1 MQTRIERS
9 SVGLRSERGPILLSV
24 MLATGLVAIDS
35 TILATAVPSVVEDLG
50 GFSQFPWLF
59 SIYLLAQ
66 AVTVPLYGKFADLV
80 GRKPMMMLGI
90 SIFLV
95 ASILCGFAWSMVS
108 LIVFRALQGLGAG
121 AVLPIGQT
129 IIGDVYSVAE
139 RAKVTGYVAGVWAAS
154 SVIGPTLGGVF
165 SDYISWRWIFFVNI
179 PIAIAAMLVLHRS
192 FHESVERKR
201 HRIDYAGAALLAVGG
216 SLLILGLL
224 EGGVAWAW
232 DSPAS
237 LTVLSVATVLL
248 VVFGYVESRAAEP
261 ILPLW
266 VFRSRVLV
274 GANATALCVGVILIG
289 LTSYVPLYA
298 QAVLGH
304 GAVVA
309 GFAVAALTLGW
320 PIAASLSGR
329 VYLRVGFRDCALFGT
344 VFAILGSAVLL
355 SVGPDSSVWRIA
367 FACWVIGIGM
377 GFIASPA
384 LIAAQQAAD
393 WQTRGVVTGT
403 NMFARS
409 VGSAVGVAVFG
420 AIANAAVTTRVG
432 DNHEDL
438 EHLPVGVLAPAIHDV
453 YLASAVFAIVVVLTV
468 LVMPRRQELAA
479 ASGTG
484 PGRRAR
490 SAAGCRRGGRGR
502 PAPRRR
508 RART

>member
-1 MQTRIERS
+1 MTDTGIERTA
-9 SVGLRSERGPILLSV
+9 VGLRSERGPILLSV

-66 AVTVPLYGKFADLV
+66 AVTVPLYGKFADQV

-121 AVLPIGQT
+121 AVLPMGQT

-139 RAKVTGYVAGVWAAS
+139 RARVTGYVAGVWAAS

-165 SDYISWRWIFFVNI
+165 SDYVSWRWIFFVNI
-179 PIAIAAMLVLHRS
+179 PVAIAAMLVLHRS

-201 HRIDYAGAALLAVGG
+201 HQIDYTGAALLAVGA

-237 LTVLSVATVLL
+237 IAVLSVSVVLL
-248 VVFGYVESRAAEP
+248 LVFGYVESRAAEP

-266 VFRSRVLV
+266 VFRRRMLN
-274 GANATALCVGVILIG
+274 GANATSLCVGVILIG

-298 QAVLGH
+298 QGVLGH

-329 VYLRVGFRDCALFGT
+329 VYLRVGFRDCALFGSL
-344 VFAILGSAVLL
+344 FAISGSAILL
-355 SVGPDSSVWRIA
+355 TVTPDSSVWRLA
-367 FACWVIGIGM
+367 FACWVIGLGM
-377 GFIASPA
+377 GFIASPV
-384 LIAAQQAAD
+384 LIAAQSTAD
-393 WQTRGVVTGT
+393 WQTRGLVTGT
-403 NMFARS
+403 NLFARS

-420 AIANAAVTTRVG
+420 AIANAAVSRHVEG
-432 DNHEDL
+432 GHDL
-438 EHLPVGVLAPAIHDV
+438 EHLPTSVLASAIHDV
-453 YLASAVFAIVVVLTV
+453 YLASAVAAVVIVLTV
-468 LVMPRRQELAA
+468 LVIPRRLPTTQ
-479 ASGTG
+479 T
-484 PGRRAR
+484 
-490 SAAGCRRGGRGR
+490 
-502 PAPRRR
+502 
-508 RART
+508 T

>member
-1 MQTRIERS
+1 VVVTAPQIERS
-9 SVGLRSERGPILLSV
+9 AVGLRSERGPILLSV

-35 TILATAVPSVVEDLG
+35 TILATAVPSIVEDLG

-59 SIYLLAQ
+59 SVYLLAQ

-90 SIFLV
+90 AIFLV
-95 ASILCGFAWSMVS
+95 SSVLCGFAWSMAS

-139 RAKVTGYVAGVWAAS
+139 RARVTGYVAGVWAAS

-165 SDYISWRWIFFVNI
+165 SDYVSWRWIFFVNI

-192 FHESVERKR
+192 FSETVERR
-201 HRIDYAGAALLAVGG
+201 PHRIDYAGASLLAVGA

-232 DSPAS
+232 GSGAS
-237 LTVLSVATVLL
+237 IAVLASAVVLL
-248 VVFGYVESRAAEP
+248 VAFGLVEARAEEP

-266 VFRSRVLV
+266 VFRRRVLV
-274 GANATALCVGVILIG
+274 GANATALWVGVLLIG

-298 QAVLGH
+298 QGVLGH
-304 GAVVA
+304 SALVA

-320 PIAASLSGR
+320 PIAAALSGR
-329 VYLRVGFRDCALFGT
+329 FYLRIGFRDTALFGT
-344 VFAILGSAVLL
+344 LFAIAGSLVLL
-355 SVGPDSSVWRIA
+355 TVGPDSSVWRLAI
-367 FACWVIGIGM
+367 ACWIIGLGM
-377 GFIASPA
+377 GFIASPI
-384 LIAAQQAAD
+384 LIAAQSSAD

-420 AIANAAVTTRVG
+420 AIANAAVAGRISG
-432 DNHEDL
+432 GHPDL
-438 EHLPVGVLAPAIHDV
+438 EHLPPSVLSPAIHDV
-453 YLASAVFAIVVVLTV
+453 FLASSVGAILVVVTV
-468 LVMPRRQELAA
+468 LIMPRRLRGV
-479 ASGTG
+479 AS
-484 PGRRAR
+484 PDAV
-490 SAAGCRRGGRGR
+490 
-502 PAPRRR
+502 PAQ
-508 RART
+508 A

>member
-1 MQTRIERS
+1 MTQHESRPHVERS

-24 MLATGLVAIDS
+24 MLATGLVAIDA
-35 TILATAVPSVVEDLG
+35 TILATAVPSVVADLG

-59 SIYLLAQ
+59 SVYLLAQ
-66 AVTVPLYGKFADLV
+66 AVTVPLYGKFADVV
-80 GRKPMMMLGI
+80 GRKPMMMLGV

-95 ASILCGFAWSMVS
+95 ASILCGLAWSMVS

-165 SDYISWRWIFFVNI
+165 SDYLSWRWIFFVNA
-179 PIAIAAMLVLHRS
+179 PVAIAAMMVLKRS
-192 FHESVERKR
+192 FHESVEHRQ

-237 LTVLSVATVLL
+237 IAVLSVSALLL
-248 VVFGYVESRAAEP
+248 VVFAYVESRAAEP

-266 VFRSRVLV
+266 VFRRRVLV
-274 GANATALCVGVILIG
+274 GANATSLAVGVILIG

-298 QAVLGH
+298 QGVLGH

-329 VYLRVGFRDCALFGT
+329 VYLRVGFRDCALLGT
-344 VFAILGSAVLL
+344 MFAIAGSAVLL

-367 FACWVIGIGM
+367 FACWVIGLGM
-377 GFIASPA
+377 GFIATPV
-384 LIAAQQAAD
+384 LIAAQSAAD

-420 AIANAAVTTRVG
+420 AIANAAVVRRVG
-432 DNHEDL
+432 EAHGSSEDL
-438 EHLPVGVLAPAIHDV
+438 EHLPAGVLAPAIHDV
-453 YLASAVFAIVVVLTV
+453 YVASAVAAVVVVLFV
-468 LVMPRRQELAA
+468 LVIPRRVAT
-479 ASGTG
+479 SH
-484 PGRRAR
+484 PV
-490 SAAGCRRGGRGR
+490 
-502 PAPRRR
+502 
-508 RART
+508 

>member
-1 MQTRIERS
+1 VTQNVSPPVPRS

-35 TILATAVPSVVEDLG
+35 TILATAVPSVVADLG

-80 GRKPMMMLGI
+80 GRKPMMMLGVA
-90 SIFLV
+90 IFLV
-95 ASILCGFAWSMVS
+95 ASILCGLAWSMVS

-121 AVLPIGQT
+121 AVLPMGQT

-139 RAKVTGYVAGVWAAS
+139 RARVTGYVAGVWAAS

-179 PIAIAAMLVLHRS
+179 PIAIAALVVLQRS
-192 FHESVERKR
+192 FHETVERRR

-237 LTVLSVATVLL
+237 IAVLASAALLL
-248 VVFGYVESRAAEP
+248 VLFTYVESRAAEP

-266 VFRSRVLV
+266 VFRRRVLV
-274 GANATALCVGVILIG
+274 GANATALAVGVILIG

-298 QAVLGH
+298 QGVLGH

-309 GFAVAALTLGW
+309 GFAVAALTVGW

-329 VYLRVGFRDCALFGT
+329 VYLRFGFRDCALFGT
-344 VFAILGSAVLL
+344 IFAIAGSAVLL

-367 FACWVIGIGM
+367 FACWVIGVGM
-377 GFIASPA
+377 GFIATPV
-384 LIAAQQAAD
+384 LIAAQSAAD

-420 AIANAAVTTRVG
+420 AIANAAVTARVG
-432 DNHEDL
+432 DAHQDL
-438 EHLPVGVLAPAIHDV
+438 EHLPAGVLAPAIHDV
-453 YLASAVFAIVVVLTV
+453 YVAAAVAAVVIVLFV
-468 LVMPRRQELAA
+468 LVIPRRAA
-479 ASGTG
+479 TTT
-484 PGRRAR
+484 
-490 SAAGCRRGGRGR
+490 
-502 PAPRRR
+502 
-508 RART
+508 RTA